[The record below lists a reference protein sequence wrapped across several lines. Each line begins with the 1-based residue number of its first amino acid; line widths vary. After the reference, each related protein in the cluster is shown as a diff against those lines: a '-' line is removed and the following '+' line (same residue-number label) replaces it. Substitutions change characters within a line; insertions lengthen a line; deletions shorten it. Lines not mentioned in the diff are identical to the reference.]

1 MIEEEFM
8 QMAIDE
14 FKGLD
19 LDDSEGG
26 EEDKILALV
35 TRLQTAAYARGKM
48 DSTTESIESLPQP
61 SVFPTVIFPDQE
73 PKTVSIEAYRPHVG
87 TYSPLEF
94 LVCFDCGALIEGEMR
109 SIHFRFHDEL
119 NNAAGSYIT
128 GYSEDE

>member
-14 FKGLD
+14 FNNAD
-19 LDDSEGG
+19 LSGDDADE
-26 EEDKILALV
+26 KIMELV

-61 SVFPTVIFPDQE
+61 SVFPTVIFPEDTKVE
-73 PKTVSIEAYRPHVG
+73 PATTVPDYEPNIGNYISGRSIA
-87 TYSPLEF
+87 
-94 LVCFDCGALIEGEMR
+94 CFDCGLLIEEELMPL
-109 SIHFRFHDEL
+109 HFGFHSAIND
-119 NNAAGSYIT
+119 AAGVYVT

>member
-14 FKGLD
+14 FNVAD
-19 LDDSEGG
+19 LSGDDADE
-26 EEDKILALV
+26 KIMELV

-73 PKTVSIEAYRPHVG
+73 QKTVSIEAYRPHVG